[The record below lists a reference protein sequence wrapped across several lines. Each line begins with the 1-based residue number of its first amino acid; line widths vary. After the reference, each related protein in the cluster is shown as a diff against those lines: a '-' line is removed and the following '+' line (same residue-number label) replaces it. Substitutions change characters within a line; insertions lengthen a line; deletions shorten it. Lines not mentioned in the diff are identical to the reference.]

1 LKAVP
6 VKTRISRTRTE
17 PLAAFTLLETVVVL
31 TIVGVI
37 AALAVP
43 YYSRAAARQQID
55 AAAREL
61 ARTLEAA
68 RTTAVAEKRTVP
80 VSFETAPP
88 GYRSPASTQVLPET
102 LALSVSSGSTLNF
115 YADGSADPGVIRLTA
130 NEHQAT
136 IEVDQLTGLARV
148 RQ

>member
-43 YYSRAAARQQID
+43 YYSRAAARQQVD
-55 AAAREL
+55 AAAHEL

-80 VSFETAPP
+80 VSFETAPAV
-88 GYRSPASTQVLPET
+88 YRSAAGTHILPDT
-102 LALSVSSGSTLNF
+102 FSLSLEHGNTLNF

-130 NEHQAT
+130 NRHQAT
-136 IEVDQLTGLARV
+136 VEVDQLTGLARV
-148 RQ
+148 GQ

>member
-6 VKTRISRTRTE
+6 VKTRTSRTRTD
-17 PLAAFTLLETVVVL
+17 LAAFTLLETVVVL
-31 TIVGVI
+31 TIIGVI

-43 YYSRAAARQQID
+43 HYSRAAARQHVD
-55 AAAREL
+55 AAAHEL

-80 VSFETAPP
+80 VFFETTPP
-88 GYRSPASTQVLPET
+88 VYRSPGSTHVLPET
-102 LALSVSSGSTLNF
+102 FALSVSSGSTLNF

-130 NEHQAT
+130 SQHQA
-136 IEVDQLTGLARV
+136 IVEVDQLTGLARV
-148 RQ
+148 GQ

>member
-1 LKAVP
+1 

-37 AALAVP
+37 TALAVP
-43 YYSRAAARQQID
+43 YYSRAAARQQVD
-55 AAAREL
+55 AAGHEL

-80 VSFETAPP
+80 VSFETTPP
-88 GYRSPASTQVLPET
+88 VYRSPASTHVLPET
-102 LALSVSSGSTLNF
+102 LALSISGGSTLSF

-130 NEHQAT
+130 NRHQAT
-136 IEVDQLTGLARV
+136 VEVDQLTGLVRV